1 VGAGLGVVAGLC
13 SLAEGCLRLLW
24 GAVGFF
30 LGPHSD
36 SSSGTS
42 PAHCTTCT
50 DDRWAQ
56 GEVFD
61 QFLKGSSLE
70 ECYAAVAA
78 VANRWLDMLDTRV
91 GWDGGGRGGAGAG
104 TPASGALLQTYVV
117 SRICLALVLHPGC
130 SHAYLSQGVDLTDQ
144 ELIDHISEMCV
155 MSKSLAEY
163 EGAFGWRGGQC
174 TKAAKA
180 LHLRCEACTRL
191 AAARRGCAAS
201 TSGSCPHVL
210 SCGFPCCPSL
220 HWHVPLPSPASLPPS
235 HCRAQVLRHHVR
247 DPPVA
252 VPG

>member
-78 VANRWLDMLDTRV
+78 VANRWLDMLDTR
-91 GWDGGGRGGAGAG
+91 
-104 TPASGALLQTYVV
+104 
-117 SRICLALVLHPGC
+117 
-130 SHAYLSQGVDLTDQ
+130 GVDLTDQ